1 MYKVK
6 IISLP
11 NKKGLNKAEFGR
23 QVDGALA
30 LRPTSYGGA
39 DWRESKGASYDGV
52 KKSISKVPRDKAN
65 LEAEDGEYAFG
76 NITGQSI
83 PDNLKIVGKRH
94 TEGGVPLNLPDD
106 TFIFSDTASMKITDP
121 AVLAMFNKNP
131 KKGGYTPA
139 ELAKPYDI
147 QKYKS
152 ILLDPES
159 GKLERKTAELMIKN
173 MIMKLGALALAQEAK
188 KGFPQGIPEV
198 AKPYMEAH
206 GIKEEDLMPELKEQ
220 AEAMAKQQQGMSQGN
235 PEMQAKEQAEMPDQ
249 TMDQNQAMANQGQ
262 QQFPEQMPSGAPI
275 ATPENTG
282 GMEGQP
288 MMQPGMRY
296 GGLRRAAE
304 GMQQPSPEEMAMM
317 EQQRQPQPQQGG
329 NDQMKQIMQQV
340 AQALQQGIEPQKV
353 TAKLLQGKIPPQA
366 IAQIF
371 VQLGMPEVEV
381 QQLIT
386 SVIQELQ
393 GGQQQMEEAPMA
405 AYGMQMG
412 GYDMPFAEYAYGG
425 YYEDGGYLPKAG
437 GGKEVPK
444 KPLVKKKVDK
454 KIYNES
460 KWEIKNDDQGEYK
473 YNKTYG
479 DVKGKG
485 HVQTKEER
493 DRQGK
498 GGGGGNYT
506 KEDVC
511 RWVSDPNN
519 KDYYGWSGDDA
530 FNAGLIDKSNI
541 TFIDNC
547 SGKLEKE
554 VIDEQAIYAEEPNQE
569 CWCTVDGKE
578 VPGKTNPDWDGV
590 DLATKCLPCTESVKS
605 KKCKCVDP
613 NTGEEK
619 IFEIENEEQCVCE
632 EGWENHDQGYNVPQQ
647 SPHWSKNAQ
656 INLATNALMRTGVA
670 PQNVVVPPRAQT
682 KGAYEE
688 YQTKVDTALA
698 AEEGM
703 KNAIMYGMSGSTGA
717 KQAAMKDML
726 GQGLRSSMNA
736 VADVQ
741 SRNVDRQRATNSEIA
756 QIDNSNMLTRNAV
769 QNQSLA
775 NQAANQNQR
784 TANLNK
790 RDFNT
795 ARATMD
801 ANEQMKNLHD
811 IQMTTPQFGAE
822 YDYGMVYHTGVPKTP
837 NPLGGGETYQQKVDR
852 HMRNGSDYDKAA
864 DRALREMA
872 MEQKNSG
879 VSFGKK
885 GGYIFGIYPGP
896 FTM

>member
-235 PEMQAKEQAEMPDQ
+235 PEMQAEEQAEMPDQ

-353 TAKLLQGKIPPQA
+353 TAELLQGKIPPQA

-437 GGKEVPK
+437 DGKQVPK
-444 KPLVKKKVDK
+444 QPLVKKKVDK
-454 KIYNES
+454 KTYNES
-460 KWEIKNDDQGEYK
+460 KWETRTDDQGEYK
-473 YNKTYG
+473 YNKTTGQVEGRKEYNTTHAPSGGPKSASIITDLCRNMKQKGSVHYG
-479 DVKGKG
+479 K
-485 HVQTKEER
+485 TAEE
-493 DRQGK
+493 
-498 GGGGGNYT
+498 
-506 KEDVC
+506 VL
-511 RWVSDPNN
+511 
-519 KDYYGWSGDDA
+519 A
-530 FNAGLIDKSNI
+530 FAKYKPGTALYNTHLATLK
-541 TFIDNC
+541 NC
-547 SGKLEKE
+547 EQEGSVES
-554 VIDEQAIYAEEPNQE
+554 EQAIYAEDPEQE

-590 DLATKCLPCTESVKS
+590 DPTTKCLPCTESVKS

-647 SPHWSKNAQ
+647 SPHYSKNAQ

-670 PQNVVVPPRAQT
+670 PQNVVVPSRAQT